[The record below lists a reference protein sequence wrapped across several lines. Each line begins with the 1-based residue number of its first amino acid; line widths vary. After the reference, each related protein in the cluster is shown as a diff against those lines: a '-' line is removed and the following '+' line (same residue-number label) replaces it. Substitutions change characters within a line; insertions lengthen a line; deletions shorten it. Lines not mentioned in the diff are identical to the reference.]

1 MFLISLYIALILFAG
16 GLIYKVSTWFR
27 YSLDS
32 ADPQITA
39 TKRLVAAIKGIFLT
53 VFSAKIVTLIKVF
66 VLDVLIQA
74 RVLRED
80 FLRWIMHMLIFWG
93 FILLVL
99 MHALESWI
107 SEPLFADYYSTV
119 NPFMFLRDLF
129 GFMVMVGIAIAIY
142 RRFVLKVP
150 RLSTNV
156 MDHYA
161 IAIVAVI
168 MVSGVLLEG
177 LKITSHSVFAQMQED
192 YAGLEDEAEI
202 EALESYWVQHYG
214 LVSPNVAGPFD
225 ADVLDEGQELNAGS
239 CIDCHSRPQAAF
251 TGYAVSKIIYP
262 IAVVL
267 DQAGG
272 VTFLWYIHFLAC
284 FVGLAD
290 LPFSKMFHI
299 FTSPLSLMTNAVM
312 DVERSDPANIAT
324 RQIMELDA
332 CTHCGTCSTRCAVG
346 VAFEEISNVNI
357 LPSEKIASI
366 KALATGK
373 KLSGRQLR
381 IIQEG
386 FYLCTNCLRCTVVC
400 PVGINLQELW
410 FNVREAL
417 LQKGYPELLILSPL
431 SLYRG
436 LKSGEMVEDHYAN
449 PVQLVKNTIADEFKL
464 EDVHDN
470 TLTEVHIN
478 RGLKSKLGLSVQGG
492 TFSYCFNCKTCTL
505 SCPVVNNFDN
515 PREALG
521 LEPHHIMRA
530 TVLGFGDLI
539 FGSKMLWTCLGCYQ
553 CQENCPQGVQVTDVF
568 YELKNMAI
576 QQAKEKVPITELGAE
591 YGGEANR

>member
-1 MFLISLYIALILFAG
+1 MFLVSLYIALILFAC

-32 ADPQITA
+32 ADRESTT
-39 TKRLVAAIKGIFLT
+39 TKRFVAAIKGIFLT

-66 VLDVLIQA
+66 VLDVLVQD

-93 FILLVL
+93 FILLVF

-129 GFMVMVGIAIAIY
+129 GFMVIVGIAIAIY

-150 RLSTNV
+150 RLSTHG
-156 MDHYA
+156 MDLYA

-168 MVSGVLLEG
+168 MVSGVFLEG
-177 LKITSHSVFAQMQED
+177 LKITSHTAFMQMQED

-202 EALESYWVQHYG
+202 EALESYWVQNYG
-214 LVSPNVAGPFD
+214 LVSPNVKGPFD
-225 ADVLDEGQELNAGS
+225 EDVLDQGQELNAGS
-239 CIDCHSRPQAAF
+239 CVDCHSRPQAAF
-251 TGYAVSKIIYP
+251 TGYAVSKIIHP
-262 IAVVL
+262 IALAL

-272 VTFLWYIHFLAC
+272 VTFLWYIHFFAC
-284 FVGLAD
+284 FVGLAY

-299 FTSPLSLMTNAVM
+299 FTSPLSLMANAVM

-373 KLSGRQLR
+373 KLSERQLR

-386 FYLCTNCLRCTVVC
+386 FYLCTNCHRCTVVC

-436 LKSGEMVEDHYAN
+436 LKSGEMMQDHYTN

-505 SCPVVNNFDN
+505 SCPVVKNFDN

-568 YELKNMAI
+568 YELKNMAL
-576 QQAKEKVPITELGAE
+576 QQVKEKVPIA
-591 YGGEANR
+591 